1 MKFFLK
7 RLYHNNKNHYKVWDY
22 LWIMSNTK
30 HEIVFQY
37 NLLASELKVSK
48 STLTRA
54 MKLVDDLNESKEYI
68 EIQKLE
74 NSKYFLKFYPNG
86 KVQTSKTTSKDVE
99 LLDFLNDYYKKHDIH
114 YPELIKHK
122 PYITKVLKKLSV
134 VMMAK
139 GVEVNETNL
148 NETFKVFFN
157 SIPQWWQQ
165 NQFTLPAIHKNFT
178 KIINQIKS
186 KNKKSIKYQKTTE
199 QVDNLKFK

>member
-1 MKFFLK
+1 
-7 RLYHNNKNHYKVWDY
+7 
-22 LWIMSNTK
+22 MSNTK